1 MPLEFK
7 PRPQEKVPTIEEIS
21 EFLESSGPV
30 DRTQEVEAAQEDSQ
44 EYVSLSAGPVTVP
57 GISDATELSETE
69 VEKYFTSNPVFNP
82 DEPITPLSTMRE
94 TIPASEEEVKEILQ
108 RHTDIQKKWDEQS
121 ENIRKESTADSE
133 QKETPTMTFT
143 EVLSDKDFR
152 AMAAVVADLQEN
164 SAESDKI
171 PTRAEKIAMIYKIG
185 KILVPEVV
193 ILSPDQYDKILTF
206 VEDFYNK

>member
-44 EYVSLSAGPVTVP
+44 EYVSLSAGPVTIP
-57 GISDATELSETE
+57 GTSDATELSETE

-121 ENIRKESTADSE
+121 KGVHKGPTTDSE
-133 QKETPTMTFT
+133 QKETPTMSFT
-143 EVLSDKDFR
+143 EDLSNEDIRDLTT
-152 AMAAVVADLQEN
+152 VVTDLQEN
-164 SAESDKI
+164 SVGSDKI